1 MKMRLIIKIS
11 QLICCLFLY
20 SNFAIGQSIHAVVA
34 DAASHQ
40 PIADVFVFLDNSSKG
55 SITDEQGGFSLK
67 VETDQ
72 HIELVFSH
80 LNYELLSLS
89 LKNVAAIEDT
99 IFLIASGVLLDEAVV
114 TSKKVKPRV
123 RSRWLKR
130 FTEEFLGVDY
140 DRKLIKLKNPEVLLF
155 EQKKGVLKA
164 FSKEPL
170 IIENKLLGYRTQF
183 FLTAFESFN
192 NGGDLRYH
200 GKVFFEP
207 MKGSKKEMARFKRN
221 RSKAYKQ
228 SSRRFFAALGQQKTI
243 DLATYEVGYATFD
256 KTGKIVNY
264 EPMNIDALQVEEVR
278 KEVYEIAINR
288 ILTITNNE
296 NKIKQAGMRN
306 MGATLDG
313 RVGDFKQTTN
323 NIPRSYLW
331 SKEGRIVVNKYGTIL
346 NPLELEEA
354 GYWSSLRVASLLPL
368 DYKVRTN
375 ARL

>member
-1 MKMRLIIKIS
+1 MKIIKRIS
-11 QLICCLFLY
+11 QLLCYLFLC
-20 SNFAIGQSIHAVVA
+20 SNLAVGQTIKAVVA
-34 DAASHQ
+34 DAESHQ
-40 PIADVFVFLDNSSKG
+40 AIPDVFVFLDNSSTG
-55 SITDEQGGFSLK
+55 SITDIEGVFTLK
-67 VETDQ
+67 RPTDQ
-72 HIELVFSH
+72 DIELVFSH

-89 LKNVAAIEDT
+89 LKEGETLADT
-99 IFLIASGVLLDEAVV
+99 IFLKSSGVLLNEAVV
-114 TSKKVKPRV
+114 TSKAKPRV

-130 FTEEFLGVDY
+130 FRGEFLGIDY
-140 DRKLIKLKNPEVLLF
+140 DKKMIRLVNPEVLLF
-155 EQKKGVLKA
+155 EQNKGVLKA
-164 FSKEPL
+164 SSKESL
-170 IIENKLLGYRTQF
+170 VIENKLLGYRIQF
-183 FLTAFESFN
+183 FLTAFESYN

-221 RSKAYKQ
+221 RSKVYKQ

-264 EPMNIDALQVEEVR
+264 EPMDIDVLKVEEVR
-278 KEVYEIAINR
+278 KDVYEVAINR
-288 ILTITNNE
+288 ILTITNNQS
-296 NKIKQAGMRN
+296 KIKQAGMRN
-306 MGATLDG
+306 MGTTMDG
-313 RVGDFKQTTN
+313 RVNNFKQTSN

-346 NPLELEEA
+346 NPLEIEEA

-368 DYKVRTN
+368 DYKVRTR